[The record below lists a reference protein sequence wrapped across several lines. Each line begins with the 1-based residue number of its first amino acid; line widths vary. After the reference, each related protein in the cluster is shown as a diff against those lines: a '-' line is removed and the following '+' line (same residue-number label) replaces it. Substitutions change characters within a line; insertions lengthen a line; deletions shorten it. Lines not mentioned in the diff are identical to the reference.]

1 MRGGEGM
8 IMMRMM
14 MMMMIVM
21 LLIIS
26 IIMIISILNIILSY
40 KNSVWPERHRC
51 TSIDPKASHPRK
63 WPAIGR
69 NKTLSR

>member
-1 MRGGEGM
+1 VRGGEGM

-14 MMMMIVM
+14 MMMMIMM
-21 LLIIS
+21 LLII
-26 IIMIISILNIILSY
+26 NIILSY